1 MLYSSTQQAL
11 MKPTDTKC
19 PNCDT
24 PLQGKF
30 CHECGE
36 KRPSRKDF
44 ALSHFLKEAFEKF
57 THLDS
62 KLLRSLWL
70 LITKPGFL
78 SVEYLRGKRKTYEKP
93 LALFLI
99 VNLIYFFTIS
109 WNNLRTYESP
119 LTTQLRNPYQR
130 LVRQMIQVR
139 FGDNT
144 AALNAFAPL
153 FDAQMHLLSKSLLL
167 LMVPMYAAIF
177 AVLYRKRNR
186 YFGEHLVAAFHFH
199 ALMLASNVLIGVVMR
214 GTLIGYLLPP
224 VGWEHFILEI
234 VEPLLISTVLALL
247 SFRTVYP
254 DTWPRTL
261 LKAITL
267 SLLWMPCLILYR
279 LIVFLITWHSV

>member
-1 MLYSSTQQAL
+1 MSDKTPANE
-11 MKPTDTKC
+11 PRC
-19 PNCDT
+19 ANCDA
-24 PLQGKF
+24 PLTGKF
-30 CHECGE
+30 CQECGE
-36 KRPSRKDF
+36 KRLSRKDF

-70 LITKPGFL
+70 LVAKPGFL
-78 SVEYLRGKRKTYEKP
+78 SVEYLRGKRKPYEKP

-99 VNLIYFFTIS
+99 VNLIYFVTIQ

-119 LTTQLRNPYQR
+119 LAIQLRNPYHK

-139 FGDNT
+139 FGDDN
-144 AALNAFAPL
+144 AALQAFTPL
-153 FDAQMHLLSKSLLL
+153 FDAQMHLLSKSLLV
-167 LMVPMYAAIF
+167 LMVPMYALVF
-177 AVLYRKRNR
+177 ALLFRKKKM

-199 ALMLASNVLIGVVMR
+199 ALMLSANILLGIILR
-214 GTLIGYLLPP
+214 GSIIGYLLQPS
-224 VGWEHFILEI
+224 GWRMFVLEILEPI
-234 VEPLLISTVLALL
+234 LISILLAWL

-261 LKAITL
+261 LKALAL

-279 LIVFLITWHSV
+279 LLVFFATWYSL